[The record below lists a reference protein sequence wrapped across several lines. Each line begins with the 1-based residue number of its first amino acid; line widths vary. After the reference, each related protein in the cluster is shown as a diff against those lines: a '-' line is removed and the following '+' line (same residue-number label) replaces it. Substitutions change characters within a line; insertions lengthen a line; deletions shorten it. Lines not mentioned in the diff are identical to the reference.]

1 VPGSHLAGF
10 ILAAP
15 LPIDTRI
22 AASLVPC
29 SFVPQFFS
37 LYFFRLQLGKLVA
50 FYQQRCI
57 TEALSSFSVSR
68 VMQKQGPSRYRR
80 DPLKTTTATLCVVLV
95 LSALSIA
102 QNPTLNPVP
111 NTIFVGADGKFETAP
126 DTALIQYNIS
136 AQADSAKD
144 AYDQAAKQAE
154 ATRQVMRLNGI
165 DPKSAEIGFFS
176 VNPQYDWKNPK
187 HKVIGYQVTTSVSL
201 KLKDFSKI
209 GPVTQQLAEASVS
222 ESQSLSYTLDSTDE
236 TKSKA
241 VADAYRRARASAQS
255 LAAASGRTLGE
266 LSYASVDTFENI
278 RVMAPMQRRGPMAM
292 AVQSPAPTEEF
303 SPQNVTVTAHVN
315 AMFVLK

>member
-1 VPGSHLAGF
+1 
-10 ILAAP
+10 
-15 LPIDTRI
+15 
-22 AASLVPC
+22 
-29 SFVPQFFS
+29 
-37 LYFFRLQLGKLVA
+37 
-50 FYQQRCI
+50 
-57 TEALSSFSVSR
+57 
-68 VMQKQGPSRYRR
+68 M
-80 DPLKTTTATLCVVLV
+80 KTTTATLCVVLV

-209 GPVTQQLAEASVS
+209 GPVTHSLPRRASVKAS
-222 ESQSLSYTLDSTDE
+222 RSATRWTRPRRPRTKLSPTPTGAPALPRSH
-236 TKSKA
+236 SPPP
-241 VADAYRRARASAQS
+241 ADARSANS
-255 LAAASGRTLGE
+255 PMRPSIPLRTF
-266 LSYASVDTFENI
+266 A
-278 RVMAPMQRRGPMAM
+278 
-292 AVQSPAPTEEF
+292 
-303 SPQNVTVTAHVN
+303 
-315 AMFVLK
+315 